1 MRTSRIEVKRGMSST
16 VAVTEQ
22 TFDSEVI
29 KSEVPVLVD
38 FWATWCGPCKMIAP
52 IVEDL
57 AGEYQGKLKV
67 LKLDVDENSGV
78 AAKYSVMSI
87 PTLGIFSKGELVE
100 RIVGYMPKEQLKKR
114 IDAALASR
122 V

>member
-1 MRTSRIEVKRGMSST
+1 MSNA

-22 TFDSEVI
+22 TFDSEVL
-29 KSEVPVLVD
+29 KSTVAVLVD

-67 LKLDVDENSGV
+67 VKLDVDENSSV

-87 PTLGIFSKGELVE
+87 PTLGIFSKGELIE

>member
-1 MRTSRIEVKRGMSST
+1 MAQAT

-22 TFDSEVI
+22 TFDSEVLKAPI
-29 KSEVPVLVD
+29 PVLVD
-38 FWATWCGPCKMIAP
+38 FWAIWCGPCKMIAP

-57 AGEYQGKLKV
+57 AGEYAGKIKV
-67 LKLDVDENSGV
+67 FKLDVDENSGV

-87 PTLGIFSKGELVE
+87 PTLGLFSKGELIE

>member
-1 MRTSRIEVKRGMSST
+1 MANA

-22 TFDSEVI
+22 SFESDVL
-29 KSEVPVLVD
+29 KSPVPVLVD

-57 AGEYQGKLKV
+57 AGEYVGKLKV
-67 LKLDVDENSGV
+67 VKLDVDENSGV
-78 AAKYSVMSI
+78 AVKYSVMSI
-87 PTLGIFSKGELVE
+87 PTLGIFSKGEMVE
-100 RIVGYMPKEQLKKR
+100 RIVGYMPKEQLKRR
-114 IDAALASR
+114 IDTVLATR

>member
-1 MRTSRIEVKRGMSST
+1 MANA

-22 TFDSEVI
+22 TFESDVL
-29 KSEVPVLVD
+29 KSPVPVLVD
-38 FWATWCGPCKMIAP
+38 FWAVWCGPCKMIAP

-57 AGEYQGKLKV
+57 AGEYAGKLKV
-67 LKLDVDENSGV
+67 LKLDVDENSGIAV
-78 AAKYSVMSI
+78 RYNVMSI
-87 PTLGIFSKGELVE
+87 PTLGIFSKGEMIE
-100 RIVGYMPKEQLKKR
+100 RIVGYMPKEQLKKK

>member
-1 MRTSRIEVKRGMSST
+1 MAAGTQ
-16 VAVTEQ
+16 AVTEQ
-22 TFDSEVI
+22 TFEAEVI
-29 KSEVPVLVD
+29 KSPIAVLVD

-57 AGEYQGKLKV
+57 AGEYAGKLK
-67 LKLDVDENSGV
+67 
-78 AAKYSVMSI
+78 VMSI
-87 PTLGIFSKGELVE
+87 PTLGIFNKGELVE
-100 RIVGYMPKEQLKKR
+100 RIVGYMPKEQLRKR

>member
-1 MRTSRIEVKRGMSST
+1 MSNA

-22 TFDSEVI
+22 TFDSEVL
-29 KSEVPVLVD
+29 KSPVAVLVD

-57 AGEYQGKLKV
+57 AGEYQGTLKV
-67 LKLDVDENSGV
+67 VKLDVDENSGV

-87 PTLGIFSKGELVE
+87 PTLGIFSKGELIE

>member
-1 MRTSRIEVKRGMSST
+1 MANA

-22 TFDSEVI
+22 SFDNEVL
-29 KSEVPVLVD
+29 KAPVPVLVD
-38 FWATWCGPCKMIAP
+38 FWAVWCGPCKMIAP

-57 AGEYQGKLKV
+57 AGEYVGKLKV
-67 LKLDVDENSGV
+67 VKLDVDEHSGV
-78 AAKYSVMSI
+78 AVKYSVMSI
-87 PTLGIFSKGELVE
+87 PTLGIFSKGELIE
-100 RIVGYMPKEQLKKR
+100 RIVGYMPKDQLKKR

>member
-1 MRTSRIEVKRGMSST
+1 MSNA

-22 TFDSEVI
+22 TFDSEVL
-29 KSEVPVLVD
+29 KSPVAVLVD
-38 FWATWCGPCKMIAP
+38 FWAVWCGPCKMIAP

-57 AGEYQGKLKV
+57 AGEYQGTLKV
-67 LKLDVDENSGV
+67 VKLDVDENSGV

-87 PTLGIFSKGELVE
+87 PTLGIFSKGELIE